1 MKAVQRKIVFRPD
14 MITTAVIL
22 AGGYGTR
29 LSEETVIKPKPLVDI
44 GGQPILWHLMKLLH
58 TQGVKHFIICLGY
71 KGYLIKEYFQNYL
84 LHRSDVTM
92 DFGAGTVRYHNRRT
106 EDWTVSLIDTGKDT
120 MTGGRLKRVSAYLDD
135 APFLMTY
142 GDGLADINLAQLSAH
157 HQTHACRAT
166 VTSVAPPGRFGAL
179 RMDGNARVT
188 GFLEKPT
195 GDGGRINGGFFIL
208 DKTVPDIIA
217 GDDTIFEREPLE
229 TLARQGELSA
239 YEHHGFWQPMDTL
252 RDKTQLESLWQSG
265 QAPWKLWQDDFA

>member
-1 MKAVQRKIVFRPD
+1 MVSH
-14 MITTAVIL
+14 AVIL

-29 LSEETVIKPKPLVDI
+29 LSEETGIKPKPLVDI

-71 KGYLIKEYFQNYL
+71 KGYLIKEYFQNYM

-120 MTGGRLKRVSAYLDD
+120 MTGGRLKRVKPYL
-135 APFLMTY
+135 PNSQFLMTY
-142 GDGLADINLAQLSAH
+142 GDGLADINLETLSGHHAQSR
-157 HQTHACRAT
+157 CKAT

-179 RMDGNARVT
+179 KTDHTGRVT
-188 GFLEKPT
+188 GFLEKPS

-208 DKTVPDIIA
+208 DQSVTDLIENDA
-217 GDDTIFEREPLE
+217 TTFEREPLE
-229 TLARQGELSA
+229 ILAKNGDLAA
-239 YEHHGFWQPMDTL
+239 YQHQGFWQPMDTL
-252 RDKTQLESLWQSG
+252 RDKTQLEALWQSG
-265 QAPWKLWQDDFA
+265 NAPWKLWRDDGP